1 MARTENRHLRYGE
14 IMQFQSGNKFWLAR
28 SKHGRNPIFKDAAQL
43 RDACFEYFQWVEDN
57 PLLEEKIF
65 HASGVITKDT
75 ITKMRAM
82 TIRAMC
88 FFIGLSRQGWQEY
101 SEKPDFSDIVK
112 EIEDV
117 IYSQKFEGA
126 AADLLNSNII
136 ARELGL
142 SDNVKN
148 EHTGANGGAIQVNT
162 TAMSAEEAY
171 NLLINGGTIK
181 TD

>member
-1 MARTENRHLRYGE
+1 L
-14 IMQFQSGNKFWLAR
+14 S
-28 SKHGRNPIFKDAAQL
+28 
-43 RDACFEYFQWVEDN
+43 
-57 PLLEEKIF
+57 
-65 HASGVITKDT
+65 IT
-75 ITKMRAM
+75 
-82 TIRAMC
+82 
-88 FFIGLSRQGWQEY
+88 L
-101 SEKPDFSDIVK
+101 
-112 EIEDV
+112 EIEKV
-117 IYSQKFEGA
+117 IYNQKFTGA

-142 SDNVKN
+142 SDKVQN

>member
-1 MARTENRHLRYGE
+1 MRET
-14 IMQFQSGNKFWLAR
+14 
-28 SKHGRNPIFKDAAQL
+28 HGRNPIFESPEQLWTAA
-43 RDACFEYFQWVEDN
+43 CEYFQWVENN

-65 HASGVITKDT
+65 HSSGVITKNT

-142 SDNVKN
+142 SDKVQN

-162 TAMSAEEAY
+162 TVMTPEEAY

>member
-1 MARTENRHLRYGE
+1 MRET
-14 IMQFQSGNKFWLAR
+14 
-28 SKHGRNPIFKDAAQL
+28 HGRNPIFESPEQLWTAA
-43 RDACFEYFQWVEDN
+43 CEYFQWVENN

-65 HASGVITKDT
+65 HSSGAITKDT
-75 ITKMRAM
+75 IKKMRAM

-126 AADLLNSNII
+126 AADMLNSNII

-142 SDNVKN
+142 SDKVQN
-148 EHTGANGGAIQVNT
+148 EHTGANGEAIQHAV
-162 TAMSAEEAY
+162 S
-171 NLLINGGTIK
+171 IK
-181 TD
+181 IEFDDE

>member
-1 MARTENRHLRYGE
+1 MRET
-14 IMQFQSGNKFWLAR
+14 
-28 SKHGRNPIFKDAAQL
+28 HGRNPIFESPEQLWTAA
-43 RDACFEYFQWVEDN
+43 CEYFQWVENN

-65 HASGVITKDT
+65 HSSGAITKDT
-75 ITKMRAM
+75 IKKMRAM

-142 SDNVKN
+142 SDKVQN
-148 EHTGANGGAIQVNT
+148 EHTGANG
-162 TAMSAEEAY
+162 SALQPPVFNIVGVSPKDE
-171 NLLINGGTIK
+171 
-181 TD
+181 D

>member
-1 MARTENRHLRYGE
+1 
-14 IMQFQSGNKFWLAR
+14 MQFQKGNKFWLAR
-28 SKHGRNPIFKDAAQL
+28 SSHGRNPIFSNPEQL
-43 RDACFEYFQWVEDN
+43 RNACYEYFEWVENN
-57 PLLEEKIF
+57 PLYEEKIF
-65 HASGVITKDT
+65 HSQGMITKDT

-126 AADLLNSNII
+126 AADMLNSNII

-142 SDNVKN
+142 ADKQQNEIKITDVKELTN
-148 EHTGANGGAIQVNT
+148 EQLAIIAAGGSI
-162 TAMSAEEAY
+162 
-171 NLLINGGTIK
+171 
-181 TD
+181 

>member
-1 MARTENRHLRYGE
+1 
-14 IMQFQSGNKFWLAR
+14 MQFQAGNQFWKMR
-28 SKHGRNPIFKDAAQL
+28 ETHGRNPIFESPEQLWTAA
-43 RDACFEYFQWVEDN
+43 CEYFQWVENN

-65 HASGVITKDT
+65 HSSGAITKDT
-75 ITKMRAM
+75 IKKMRAM

-142 SDNVKN
+142 ADKIAQ
-148 EHTGANGGAIQVNT
+148 ETTGTIQVNT